1 MLPALA
7 LFLGASGVVAGT
19 IGAIYAQA
27 TFLPFILMD
36 RVGLT
41 PTQAAARARVDS
53 SKWCNWEG
61 NAEIPS
67 RQELAVIAQVFHQS
81 DQSLLPLQRRAPI
94 QHLRRFFR
102 PDSNLKVARG
112 HQQVSQEELLE
123 LKLAGLDAAV
133 RDALERWCSK
143 KEMDLNQAVDL
154 LNELE
159 PEERD
164 RIIQEIWED
173 MVWNA
178 EPDNN

>member
-1 MLPALA
+1 MTTCLVTGGAGFIGSHIVDALA
-7 LFLGASGVVAGT
+7 
-19 IGAIYAQA
+19 
-27 TFLPFILMD
+27 
-36 RVGLT
+36 
-41 PTQAAARARVDS
+41 
-53 SKWCNWEG
+53 
-61 NAEIPS
+61 
-67 RQELAVIAQVFHQS
+67 
-81 DQSLLPLQRRAPI
+81 
-94 QHLRRFFR
+94 
-102 PDSNLKVARG
+102 ARG
-112 HQQVSQEELLE
+112 DKVRVLDNLSTGHRQN
-123 LKLAGLDAAV
+123 LAHLIGQIEFIEGDLRNDAAV